1 MTKERYFEICSQMG
15 DEPNPDRIPPDVE
28 DFPLDVQRALI
39 LFNKLGD
46 RVLPDI
52 GYLGKDYS
60 QVPTLM
66 EVYEVEDKK
75 LFLEALLRLDARLIE
90 KSQAEMKA
98 ARERLKKSG

>member
-15 DEPNPDRIPPDVE
+15 EEPNPDRVPPDVE